1 MDDESYRHGFE
12 TALELCIA
20 QINET
25 ETKEKALVKIMEYL
39 GLVKADK
46 LGRVEED
53 LLKVKR

>member
-1 MDDESYRHGFE
+1 MDNESYRHGFE

-20 QINET
+20 QINEA

-46 LGRVEED
+46 IERVEED
-53 LLKVKR
+53 IWRVKR